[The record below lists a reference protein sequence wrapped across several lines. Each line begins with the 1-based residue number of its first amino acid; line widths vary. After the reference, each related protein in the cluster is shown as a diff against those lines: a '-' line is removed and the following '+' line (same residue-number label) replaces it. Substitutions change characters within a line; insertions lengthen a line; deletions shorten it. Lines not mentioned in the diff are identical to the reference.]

1 MKVKGSDEQLRFRF
15 RVGSARPA
23 FTLVELVV
31 SIGILLLMLS
41 LAGQVFSVTVK
52 STGQATALTRVN
64 QSLRQFERILRDD
77 LRNVQPGHSMI
88 LIQGNP
94 VNAYWTQDG
103 READDDGNP
112 SNGYP
117 HANDPEREQARAI
130 PAGPSIPAKPRAD
143 LLMIFSARK
152 ARSYTNPDVTSNLQQ
167 VVYGHAELGEYV
179 ANPNPTGP
187 HDQFELVQGPAA
199 FPSVNGY
206 PDPTAVSPVPSE
218 HWHLARRSV
227 LLLPG
232 GPPSRPRCPNRNLN
246 PMDFFDDG
254 CLLDGRTDFIGTPG
268 RQPGQPPPPHC
279 NPGDFRYC
287 TYEESALL
295 PATDEFGKADAF
307 WPWFLPEIF
316 GDTQTATPYAN
327 WKKPFARSLL
337 DVTPPPLYA
346 ESLAHFM
353 LPNCAS
359 FKVEWALNPRSDFV
373 AGRLDGAHQVYW
385 IDPGD
390 ELNLAV
396 PLDVEDPLQQLQAAA
411 TALFGNAKGTPQY
424 EQWSKL
430 DSLLNEQSVQA
441 DGRRYALVDRFRRNP
456 DISAWQHID
465 PGGRANLVTFTA
477 NRPHRVTGEPVPDDI
492 FPGAIRI
499 TIDLFDNARRLNQPI
514 RRVFVVPVGR

>member
-1 MKVKGSDEQLRFRF
+1 MKVMVPGKQLRFRF

-64 QSLRQFERILRDD
+64 QRFRQFERILRDD

-103 READDDGNP
+103 READDDGVP

-117 HANDPEREQARAI
+117 HASDPEREQARAI
-130 PAGPSIPAKPRAD
+130 AAGPVIPAKPRAD
-143 LLMIFSARK
+143 LLMIFAARK
-152 ARSYTNPDVTSNLQQ
+152 GRSYTNPAVTSNLQQ

-199 FPSVNGY
+199 FPNVNGY
-206 PDPTAVSPVPSE
+206 PDATAVSPVPSE

-268 RQPGQPPPPHC
+268 RRPGQPPPPHC

-295 PATDEFGKADAF
+295 PATDDFGKADAF

-316 GDTQTATPYAN
+316 GDTQTAAPYAN

-346 ESLAHFM
+346 DNLAHFM
-353 LPNCAS
+353 LPHCAS

-373 AGRLDGAHQVYW
+373 AGRLDGAHQVFW
-385 IDPGD
+385 FDPGRS
-390 ELNLAV
+390 
-396 PLDVEDPLQQLQAAA
+396 
-411 TALFGNAKGTPQY
+411 T
-424 EQWSKL
+424 
-430 DSLLNEQSVQA
+430 DSS
-441 DGRRYALVDRFRRNP
+441 LVDRSVDPLGELADAVQDLRLPKEVRDRLLRLLEVRTIQQDGLDYSLSGRFHTMAMKRDP
-456 DISAWQHID
+456 DLNKDWPPLAPD
-465 PGGRANLVTFTA
+465 GRANLVAFTA
-477 NRPHRVTGEPVPDDI
+477 NRPHGTTGEPVPDDI
-492 FPGAIRI
+492 FPGALRI
-499 TIDLFDNARRLNQPI
+499 TIDLFDDARRLGRPI